1 MLRVTSVRFRGVVT
15 IVRRAVENMLQV
27 LRFQGCD
34 MHSHYKGIRPKD
46 VMCICGQIGVGAGG
60 GGKGGAQIQ
69 VNRFNKDSKTYTQ
82 MIMQVKNIQELQKS
96 KILM

>member
-34 MHSHYKGIRPKD
+34 MHSHYKGIWPKD
-46 VMCICGQIGVGAGG
+46 VMCIGKQIGVGGK
-60 GGKGGAQIQ
+60 GKGGCTDTRKQI
-69 VNRFNKDSKTYTQ
+69 
-82 MIMQVKNIQELQKS
+82 
-96 KILM
+96 

>member
-34 MHSHYKGIRPKD
+34 MHSHYKGIWPKD
-46 VMCICGQIGVGAGG
+46 VMCIGEQIGVGARGRG
-60 GGKGGAQIQ
+60 ERGVHRYK
-69 VNRFNKDSKTYTQ
+69 
-82 MIMQVKNIQELQKS
+82 
-96 KILM
+96 

>member
-1 MLRVTSVRFRGVVT
+1 MLRLTSVRFRGVVT

-46 VMCICGQIGVGAGG
+46 VMCICEQIGVGAGG
-60 GGKGGAQIQ
+60 RGKGGCTDTSKQI
-69 VNRFNKDSKTYTQ
+69 
-82 MIMQVKNIQELQKS
+82 
-96 KILM
+96 

>member
-60 GGKGGAQIQ
+60 GGKGGAQICDTWN
-69 VNRFNKDSKTYTQ
+69 VCMVSFTGFVTHFSLKLIVT
-82 MIMQVKNIQELQKS
+82 
-96 KILM
+96 